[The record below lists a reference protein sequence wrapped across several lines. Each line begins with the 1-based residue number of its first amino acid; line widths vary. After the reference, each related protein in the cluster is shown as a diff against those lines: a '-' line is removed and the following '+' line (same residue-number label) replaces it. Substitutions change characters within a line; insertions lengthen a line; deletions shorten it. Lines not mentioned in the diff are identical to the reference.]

1 MKYISEPECLYALL
15 KDQQRPYLLLG
26 DLPSNKVYIQFEG
39 KLDGKSVV
47 WNACIRTIE
56 EYALSHEVS
65 EDPKQFIDITI
76 DHGVYKLEI
85 GLNIKLID
93 AATIERTIIMIR
105 NYKRLQPGR
114 HEYGARSK
122 TE

>member
-1 MKYISEPECLYALL
+1 MKYISELQSLHAIL
-15 KDQQRPYLLLG
+15 KEHKCPYLLSG
-26 DLPSNKVYIQFEG
+26 DIPSNKVYIQFEG

-65 EDPKQFIDITI
+65 EDPRQFIDISI
-76 DHGVYKLEI
+76 ENDVYKLEI
-85 GLNIKLID
+85 GLNIELID